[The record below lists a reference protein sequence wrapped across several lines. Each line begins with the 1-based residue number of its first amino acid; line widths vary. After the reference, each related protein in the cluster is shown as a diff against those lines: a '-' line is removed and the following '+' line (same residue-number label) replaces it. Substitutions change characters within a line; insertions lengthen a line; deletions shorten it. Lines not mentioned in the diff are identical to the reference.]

1 MSKFTDHLWSDL
13 AREHG
18 EALEHASRP
27 GPGRI
32 RRPGSRVIA
41 GGTLAVAAVAA
52 AVTVGLTSTGTTP
65 AGTTTTTTAG
75 GTTKV
80 VTAAYT
86 ITEKSNGSVLVQVN
100 QEQSIV
106 AADAKL
112 SSMGIDEKISVFPK
126 PGAATVSGP
135 VTCTPVDGASKQE
148 QVQVLLGTNGTE
160 VIAPGTTGD
169 NTGVGTWHLASCV
182 VFPASYKGN
191 SGPGNAGAAG

>member
-1 MSKFTDHLWSDL
+1 MTKFTDNLWRDL

-18 EALEHASRP
+18 AALEQAGRP
-27 GPGRI
+27 QAGRA
-32 RRPGSRVIA
+32 RRPNSRVIA
-41 GGTLAVAAVAA
+41 GSTLALAVAGTALGL
-52 AVTVGLTSTGTTP
+52 GLTSTGSTP
-65 AGTTTTTTAG
+65 AGATTTTTAD

-86 ITEKSNGSVLVQVN
+86 ITKKSDGSVLVQLN
-100 QEQSIV
+100 QKQSIV

-112 SSMGIDEKISVFPK
+112 SSMGINEKITVYSK

-169 NTGVGTWHLASCV
+169 NTGVGTWHLGSCV

-191 SGPGNAGAAG
+191 SGPGNTGAAG